1 MSRLITLEKPEMAK
15 EAASRQK
22 GMHWGMEILVF
33 FAVFWVANC
42 LEGICLIV
50 GCYLRI
56 FAAGGLEFLREGD
69 VDGFQELSA
78 QMMTS
83 DPVIMLLQLFVT
95 AFMIGAVFLSCRIF
109 QKRPF
114 RTLGFTKKGIVP
126 EYLVGLAG
134 GFAAFS
140 AAVGICVATGAL
152 RLEGL
157 SPTFSAG
164 VFLLFVLGFMIQGMS
179 EEVLCRGYFMIS
191 MARRYPIVVGILA
204 NSLIFGALHLANSGI
219 SVLAFVNLVLFGV
232 FASLYFLRRGN
243 IWGVAAFHTMWNLVQ
258 GNFYG
263 IKVSGMEMQCSI
275 LQSAMTDG
283 KELINGGEFGLEGGL
298 AVTVVY
304 TIGIV
309 VLLLMKDK
317 EKEGGIKEIETEK
330 IS

>member
-1 MSRLITLEKPEMAK
+1 
-15 EAASRQK
+15 
-22 GMHWGMEILVF
+22 
-33 FAVFWVANC
+33 
-42 LEGICLIV
+42 
-50 GCYLRI
+50 
-56 FAAGGLEFLREGD
+56 
-69 VDGFQELSA
+69 
-78 QMMTS
+78 
-83 DPVIMLLQLFVT
+83 
-95 AFMIGAVFLSCRIF
+95 
-109 QKRPF
+109 
-114 RTLGFTKKGIVP
+114 
-126 EYLVGLAG
+126 
-134 GFAAFS
+134 
-140 AAVGICVATGAL
+140 
-152 RLEGL
+152 
-157 SPTFSAG
+157 
-164 VFLLFVLGFMIQGMS
+164 
-179 EEVLCRGYFMIS
+179 MIS